1 MLCRP
6 SQRRKLTL
14 INFPR
19 TLAADST
26 VNALFE
32 QLQQRADAWKR
43 KGYAHADFPVIAEQI
58 KSQKTKRK
66 QQDLIADDKE
76 KLTPPAQLSFAVH
89 RVNDYDLAIQHNEAV
104 NLACEHIGI
113 TRTRADSY
121 FDGTQGQR
129 LAKVIPFGH
138 PLSLTDLEDLKR
150 ELEARPNEERD
161 VVVVCLGKELSVDG
175 WLEDWNRL
183 RKRGD
188 VPNKI
193 EVIELRTDPKYGK
206 FIAHQ
211 PAQAKV
217 NIARKGDKI
226 AVEILDFISPTILER
241 LQSQAGLLNPKI
253 DDWRAMVDCVM
264 IDPAYDGK
272 VFNIAL
278 ADVPEKKADFVQG
291 KYELSAP
298 KGKTTV
304 AVKITDMLGEE
315 VLATKAV

>member
-1 MLCRP
+1 
-6 SQRRKLTL
+6 
-14 INFPR
+14 
-19 TLAADST
+19 
-26 VNALFE
+26 
-32 QLQQRADAWKR
+32 
-43 KGYAHADFPVIAEQI
+43 
-58 KSQKTKRK
+58 
-66 QQDLIADDKE
+66 
-76 KLTPPAQLSFAVH
+76 
-89 RVNDYDLAIQHNEAV
+89 
-104 NLACEHIGI
+104 
-113 TRTRADSY
+113 RTRADSY

-183 RKRGD
+183 RKHAKT
-188 VPNKI
+188 PNKI

-217 NIARKGDKI
+217 KIARKGDKI

-241 LQSQAGLLNPKI
+241 LESQAGLLNPKI

-291 KYELSAP
+291 KYELPAP

-304 AVKITDMLGEE
+304 AVKITDMLG
-315 VLATKAV
+315 

>member
-1 MLCRP
+1 MGGSHDKRFPKSHETVLWYSKGDSKLRSNDP
-6 SQRRKLTL
+6 NVRVPFSDYVLDSMEKDENGKFYYERRRMSRKATAEEAASKAHT
-14 INFPR
+14 R
-19 TLAADST
+19 TYVD
-26 VNALFE
+26 
-32 QLQQRADAWKR
+32 
-43 KGYAHADFPVIAEQI
+43 
-58 KSQKTKRK
+58 
-66 QQDLIADDKE
+66 
-76 KLTPPAQLSFAVH
+76 
-89 RVNDYDLAIQHNEAV
+89 
-104 NLACEHIGI
+104 
-113 TRTRADSY
+113 TRADSY

-206 FIAHQ
+206 FMAHQ

-241 LQSQAGLLNPKI
+241 LQSQAGLLKPKI

-264 IDPAYDGK
+264 VDPAYDGK

-278 ADVPEKKADFVQG
+278 ADVPEKKTDFVQG
-291 KYELSAP
+291 KYELPAP
-298 KGKTTV
+298 KGKTNV

-315 VLATKAV
+315 VLATKEV